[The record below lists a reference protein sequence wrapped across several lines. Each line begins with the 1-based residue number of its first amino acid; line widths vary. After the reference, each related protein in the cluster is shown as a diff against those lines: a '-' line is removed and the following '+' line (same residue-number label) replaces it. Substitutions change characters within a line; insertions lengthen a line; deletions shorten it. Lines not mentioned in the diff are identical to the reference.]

1 LENERFVVVETYD
14 PDMEALVESSVREY
28 ARDIGAVYIDD
39 LREGQ
44 AVIGNSVRYPHKEYV
59 LLIRRWHIHGSRKI
73 LVSFQDLF
81 QDTSISGL
89 FINLKVVLYGSNE
102 PMKNYR
108 LKQRL
113 FGGGPLEAM
122 HCSVECLELGGIGV
136 DVPWIF
142 YVYFIYTWH

>member
-1 LENERFVVVETYD
+1 
-14 PDMEALVESSVREY
+14 MEALVESIVGEY

-44 AVIGNSVRYPHKEYV
+44 SAVGNSVRYPYKEYV
-59 LLIRRWHIHGSRKI
+59 VLIRRWHVHGSRKI

-89 FINLKVVLYGSNE
+89 FSNLKVVFCGSNE
-102 PMKNYR
+102 PMKDYR

-113 FGGGPLEAM
+113 FGYR
-122 HCSVECLELGGIGV
+122 IQ
-136 DVPWIF
+136 I
-142 YVYFIYTWH
+142 